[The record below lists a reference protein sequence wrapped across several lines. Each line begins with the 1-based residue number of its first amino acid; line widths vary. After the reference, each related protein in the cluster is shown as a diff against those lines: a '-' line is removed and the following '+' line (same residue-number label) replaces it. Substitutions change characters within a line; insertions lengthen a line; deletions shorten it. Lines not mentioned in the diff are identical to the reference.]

1 MDDFEK
7 NNGKQQEHLAGKS
20 SGESNNRIDFPRKTN
35 QEEYAAEI
43 YPTQRVEDQR
53 QVYSDR
59 DSDNVDTDSIDAGKT
74 TGYVGVGIG
83 IASLFMW
90 SLVLGPVAA
99 VLGLVAFNQG
109 RKTSGGW
116 AIGLGALSV
125 LSYFLLPM
133 GR

>member
-1 MDDFEK
+1 MDDFVPNK
-7 NNGKQQEHLAGKS
+7 GKQQEHLSGKS
-20 SGESNNRIDFPRKTN
+20 SGHSNDNGRIDFPRKSN

-43 YPTQRVEDQR
+43 HPTKNIEDYR
-53 QVYSDR
+53 QVY
-59 DSDNVDTDSIDAGKT
+59 NDTDSEQDRSVDAGKT
-74 TGYVGVGIG
+74 TGYFGVGLG

-99 VLGLVAFNQG
+99 ILGLVAFNQG

-125 LSYFLLPM
+125 LSYFILPVL
-133 GR
+133 R